1 MAVTGSPLA
10 TTQQQDMDMTIPGW
24 GKLAPG
30 RLLLP
35 LVLVVTFV
43 SHALNMF
50 AYPLYL
56 GDEGIYMEQAWAVLK
71 GIGLSPYTYTYDHA
85 PAGWLLIAAWLRLLP
100 RGVAQW
106 GMAENSGRVL
116 MLLLALCSTALLYR
130 LARRFT
136 GSDAAAVVAAPT
148 FALSPLALYYGR
160 MVLLDNIMVFWLLL
174 ALELLTADGGLFA
187 LIGSGAAFGL
197 AVLTK
202 ENAILFTPVLA
213 YALYIASRERHFY
226 RFGISGWLYVC
237 FALLSYYP
245 LFAVLKGELL
255 PPSPHGPQ
263 HVSLLGMVQQQLGRG
278 VQHGSILNVPDAR
291 TYPGTPYGFWYY
303 YFTQWAVKDQVLLLA
318 GAAATLVNLVVGLL
332 HRDRRRL
339 YL

>member
-1 MAVTGSPLA
+1 MSVTVSPLA
-10 TTQQQDMDMTIPGW
+10 ITRQQDMTIPRW
-24 GKLAPG
+24 GTLAPG

-43 SHALNMF
+43 SHAINMF

-71 GIGLSPYTYTYDHA
+71 GIGLTPYTYTYDHA

-136 GSDAAAVVAAPT
+136 GSEAAAVLAALT
-148 FALSPLALYYGR
+148 FALSPLSLYYGR
-160 MVLLDNIMVFWLLL
+160 MVLLDTIMVFWLLL
-174 ALELLTADGGLFA
+174 ALELMTADGGLFA
-187 LIGSGAAFGL
+187 LIGGGAAFGL

-202 ENAILFTPVLA
+202 ENAILFMPLLV

-226 RFGISGWLYVC
+226 RFGVSGWLYVC
-237 FALLSYYP
+237 FGILSYYF

-255 PPSPHGPQ
+255 PPALHGPH
-263 HVSLLGMVQQQLGRG
+263 HVSLHGMVQQPPRRG
-278 VQHGSILNVPDAR
+278 V
-291 TYPGTPYGFWYY
+291 
-303 YFTQWAVKDQVLLLA
+303 
-318 GAAATLVNLVVGLL
+318 
-332 HRDRRRL
+332 
-339 YL
+339 